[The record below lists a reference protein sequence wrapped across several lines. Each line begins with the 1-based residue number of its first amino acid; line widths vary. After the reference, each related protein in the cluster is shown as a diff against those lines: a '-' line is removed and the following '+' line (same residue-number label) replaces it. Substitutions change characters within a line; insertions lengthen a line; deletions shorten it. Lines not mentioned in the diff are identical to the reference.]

1 MKVKVKKETSPQPED
16 IFLLCVVGGN
26 LGGAVDQI
34 NGCLALERISRVGA
48 VRLLVL
54 VEEYLTLLQHDA
66 NLLPRPERQGVRALR
81 QIDDEVQVLSIK
93 LFHL

>member
-34 NGCLALERISRVGA
+34 NGRLALERISGMGA
-48 VRLLVL
+48 VRLLVF

-66 NLLPRPERQGVRALR
+66 NLLPRPETQGVSKEFPLANCRRSASL
-81 QIDDEVQVLSIK
+81 Q
-93 LFHL
+93 H